1 MRHSLTQHQK
11 HSSNL
16 TFYIWEGLLVGLLAG
31 NPFEMSALSG
41 GGGGSTKSA
50 PADTVNNPYNTG
62 LETRGRPGDPN
73 HVHGGPIPPGR
84 YKIRTPA
91 VDKHVGLSARL
102 DPENKPKKH
111 ARGGFLIHNRGP
123 HGSDGCIVPAER
135 NDSVRKS
142 QFNKLITGLSVSRG
156 GSLIVAESMSGDRF
170 A

>member
-1 MRHSLTQHQK
+1 
-11 HSSNL
+11 
-16 TFYIWEGLLVGLLAG
+16 VGLLAG

-62 LETRGRPGDPN
+62 VETRGRPRRSESCAWGSDSARALQDSN
-73 HVHGGPIPPGR
+73 
-84 YKIRTPA
+84 TA

-102 DPENKPKKH
+102 DPENKSKKH

-135 NDSVRKS
+135 NDSVRKR
-142 QFNKLITGLSVSRG
+142 QFNKLITGLSLSRG

-170 A
+170 V